1 MAFGS
6 DRSANFVIAAKDAA
20 TGPIGDIGK
29 AMGRLKSSAGA
40 AFKAVAAGA
49 AVAATA
55 LAGFV
60 VASVKGAIEDQRSTI
75 LTTAALKA
83 RGFEL
88 DRIGPKI
95 EEQIKAFQRFGKTD
109 DDVRAG
115 LEVGS
120 RFFKGQTNLLKANA
134 TAAAISS
141 VTGRDMA
148 DVMAL
153 IGKAANG
160 QTRGLA
166 ALIGPIEKN
175 ATVTD
180 ILKQANEKFLP
191 VAEELADSVS
201 GRLLTSQIVFG
212 EQMDALGARFI
223 PAVTDALG
231 FLATNVLPVTEQL
244 MTTLGDVIFDAGAK
258 LTEKGGFVDSV
269 LAVVGPIG
277 EKLQPR
283 IQELADTVGKLFDA
297 VFKLVGALW
306 DDGEGPL
313 AIAVKSIAGF
323 FTDILLP
330 AIQLVLDIVT
340 LVVNTVTEAIKL
352 LDRLSAKQPG
362 MSAGAAAAAG
372 STVYGLGTGVGGG
385 AGGGGSSGYPTG
397 PIGAN
402 IVIGTQATSSLDLHY
417 GLQTRTNTGQFIP
430 GRN

>member
-6 DRSANFVIAAKDAA
+6 DRSANFVISAKDAA
-20 TGPIGDIGK
+20 TGPIGNIGK
-29 AMGRLKSSAGA
+29 AMGSLKSSAGA
-40 AFKAVAAGA
+40 AFKAIAAGA

-75 LTTAALKA
+75 LTNAALKA

-88 DRIGPKI
+88 DKLGPKI

-120 RFFKGQTNLLKANA
+120 RFFKGQNTLLKANA

-141 VTGRDMA
+141 VTGKDMA
-148 DVMAL
+148 AVMSL

-160 QTRGLA
+160 STRGLA
-166 ALIGPIEKN
+166 ALIGPIEKG

-180 ILKQANEKFLP
+180 ILTQANEKFLP

-201 GRLLTSQIVFG
+201 GRMLTAQIEFG
-212 EQMDALGARFI
+212 EQMDALGGRFI
-223 PAVTDALG
+223 PAVTEALG
-231 FLATNVLPVTEQL
+231 FLTDNVLPVTEQL

-269 LAVVGPIG
+269 LAVVGPIAERLG
-277 EKLQPR
+277 PAIGDVAGKIGDL
-283 IQELADTVGKLFDA
+283 LGAVGN
-297 VFKLVGALW
+297 LVVALW
-306 DDGEGPL
+306 DDGDGPL
-313 AIAVKSIAGF
+313 AIAVSAIGGLFEAFVGILGFVIDTIKLVIDIA
-323 FTDILLP
+323 
-330 AIQLVLDIVT
+330 
-340 LVVNTVTEAIKL
+340 TEALKL
-352 LDRLSAKQPG
+352 LDRLGGTARKQANQP
-362 MSAGAAAAAG
+362 
-372 STVYGLGTGVGGG
+372 TFT
-385 AGGGGSSGYPTG
+385 GGGGLYGGGGGGGGGMSPYPTG

-402 IVIGTQATSSLDLHY
+402 IVIGTQATSSLDLY
-417 GLQTRTNTGQFIP
+417 LGQQASVSTGRRIP
-430 GRN
+430 GRQ

>member
-88 DRIGPKI
+88 DKIGPKI

-277 EKLQPR
+277 EKLSPL
-283 IQELADTVGKLFDA
+283 IAELADNVGKLLGKVGD
-297 VFKLVGALW
+297 LVVALW
-306 DDGEGPL
+306 DDGKGPL
-313 AIAVKSIAGF
+313 ALAVSAIGGAF
-323 FTDILLP
+323 EILLGIINGVIEVITFLINL
-330 AIQLVLDIVT
+330 AL
-340 LVVNTVTEAIKL
+340 EAIKL

-372 STVYGLGTGVGGG
+372 STVFGLGTGVGGG
-385 AGGGGSSGYPTG
+385 AGGGGASSYSTG
-397 PIGAN
+397 PIGATIN
-402 IVIGTQATSSLDLHY
+402 IGTQTMNTIDLKL
-417 GLQTRTNTGQFIP
+417 GGQANASTGRFIP
-430 GRN
+430 GID

>member
-40 AFKAVAAGA
+40 AFKAIAAGA

-75 LTTAALKA
+75 LTNAALKA

-88 DRIGPKI
+88 DKIGPKI

-141 VTGRDMA
+141 VTGKDMA
-148 DVMAL
+148 TVMGL

-160 QTRGLA
+160 STRGLA
-166 ALIGPIEKN
+166 ALIGPIEKG

-180 ILKQANEKFLP
+180 ILKQSNEKYLP
-191 VAEELADSVS
+191 VAEELADSV
-201 GRLLTSQIVFG
+201 GGKLLTAQIEFG
-212 EQMDALGARFI
+212 EQMDALGGRFI

-277 EKLQPR
+277 EKLSPK
-283 IQELADTVGKLFDA
+283 IQELADNIGNLLGKVGD
-297 VFKLVGALW
+297 LVVALW
-306 DDGEGPL
+306 DDGDGPL
-313 AIAVKSIAGF
+313 AIAVSAIGGAF
-323 FTDILLP
+323 DVLLGIINGVIEVITFLINL
-330 AIQLVLDIVT
+330 A
-340 LVVNTVTEAIKL
+340 TEAIKL
-352 LDRLSAKQPG
+352 LDRLGGKSREQ
-362 MSAGAAAAAG
+362 AAFP
-372 STVYGLGTGVGGG
+372 TFTGGG
-385 AGGGGSSGYPTG
+385 GTYGGSPMTGGSSGYPNG

-402 IVIGTQATSSLDLHY
+402 IVIGTNATSSLDLYY
-417 GLQTRTNTGQFIP
+417 GLQARTNTGQSIP
-430 GRN
+430 GRG

>member
-6 DRSANFVIAAKDAA
+6 DRSANFVIKAKDAA
-20 TGPIGDIGK
+20 TGPIGKIGG
-29 AMGRLKSSAGA
+29 ALGSLKSSAGA
-40 AFKAVAAGA
+40 AFKAIAAGA

-75 LTTAALKA
+75 LTNAALKA

-88 DRIGPKI
+88 DKLGPKI

-134 TAAAISS
+134 AAAAISS
-141 VTGRDMA
+141 VTGKDMA
-148 DVMAL
+148 SVMAL

-166 ALIGPIEKN
+166 ALIGPIEKG
-175 ATVTD
+175 ATVTE
-180 ILKQANEKFLP
+180 ILNQANEKFLP
-191 VAEELADSVS
+191 VAEELADTVG

-231 FLATNVLPVTEQL
+231 FLTTNVLPVTEQL
-244 MTTLGDVIFDAGAK
+244 MTVLGDTLTGIGTK
-258 LTEKGGFVDSV
+258 LTEKGGFVDSF
-269 LAVVGPIG
+269 LAVAAPIG
-277 EKLQPR
+277 EKLSPK
-283 IQELADTVGKLFDA
+283 IQELADNIGKLLGKVGD
-297 VFKLVGALW
+297 LVVALW
-306 DDGEGPL
+306 DDGNGPL
-313 AIAVKSIAGF
+313 YLAVSAIGGAFDLLLGF
-323 FTDILLP
+323 VNGVIEVIT
-330 AIQLVLDIVT
+330 T
-340 LVVNTVTEAIKL
+340 LINLATEALKL
-352 LDRLSAKQPG
+352 LDRLGGKARGQ
-362 MSAGAAAAAG
+362 AAFP
-372 STVYGLGTGVGGG
+372 TFTGGGG
-385 AGGGGSSGYPTG
+385 AYGGGGNGSGGGMSPYPTG

-402 IVIGTQATSSLDLHY
+402 IVIGTNAASSLDLYY

-430 GRN
+430 GRQ

>member
-20 TGPIGDIGK
+20 TGPIGKIGG
-29 AMGRLKSSAGA
+29 ALGSLKSSAGD
-40 AFKAVAAGA
+40 AFRAIAAGA

-75 LTTAALKA
+75 LTNAALKA

-88 DRIGPKI
+88 DKLGPKI

-134 TAAAISS
+134 AAAAISS

-148 DVMAL
+148 SVMSL

-166 ALIGPIEKN
+166 ALIGPIEKG

-180 ILKQANEKFLP
+180 ILNQANEKFLP
-191 VAEELADSVS
+191 VAEELADTVG

-244 MTTLGDVIFDAGAK
+244 MTFLGDTLTGIGTK
-258 LTEKGGFVDSV
+258 LTEKGGFVDSF
-269 LAVVGPIG
+269 LAAAKPIG
-277 EKLQPR
+277 EALSPK
-283 IQELADTVGKLFDA
+283 IQELADNIGKLLGKVGD
-297 VFKLVGALW
+297 LVVALW

-313 AIAVKSIAGF
+313 AIAVSAIGGAF
-323 FTDILLP
+323 EVLLGIINGVIEVITFLIEL
-330 AIQLVLDIVT
+330 A
-340 LVVNTVTEAIKL
+340 TEALKL
-352 LDRLSAKQPG
+352 LDRLGGKSRGQ
-362 MSAGAAAAAG
+362 AAFP
-372 STVYGLGTGVGGG
+372 TFT
-385 AGGGGSSGYPTG
+385 GGGGTYGTTPMGGGISGYPTA

-402 IVIGTQATSSLDLHY
+402 IVIGTNAASSLDLYY

>member
-6 DRSANFVIAAKDAA
+6 DRSANFVIKAKDAA
-20 TGPIGDIGK
+20 TGPIGKIGG
-29 AMGRLKSSAGA
+29 ALGSLKSSAGA
-40 AFKAVAAGA
+40 AFKAIAAGA

-75 LTTAALKA
+75 LTNAALKA

-88 DRIGPKI
+88 DKLGPKI

-134 TAAAISS
+134 AAAAISS
-141 VTGRDMA
+141 VTGKDMA
-148 DVMAL
+148 SVMAL

-166 ALIGPIEKN
+166 ALIGPIEKG

-180 ILKQANEKFLP
+180 ILNQANEKFLP
-191 VAEELADSVS
+191 VAEELADTVG

-244 MTTLGDVIFDAGAK
+244 MTVLGDTLTGIGTK
-258 LTEKGGFVDSV
+258 LTEKGGVVDSF
-269 LAVVGPIG
+269 LAVAGPIG
-277 EKLQPR
+277 EKLSPK
-283 IQELADTVGKLFDA
+283 IQELADNIGNLLGKIGD
-297 VFKLVGALW
+297 LVVALW

-313 AIAVKSIAGF
+313 AIAVSAIGGAF
-323 FTDILLP
+323 EVLLGIINGVIEVITFLINL
-330 AIQLVLDIVT
+330 A
-340 LVVNTVTEAIKL
+340 TEAIKL
-352 LDRLSAKQPG
+352 LDRLGGKARGQSAFPTFTG
-362 MSAGAAAAAG
+362 GGGAYG
-372 STVYGLGTGVGGG
+372 SVGGG
-385 AGGGGSSGYPTG
+385 GGGGMSPYPTG

-402 IVIGTQATSSLDLHY
+402 IIIGTQATSSLDLY
-417 GLQTRTNTGQFIP
+417 LGAQSTISTGRTIP
-430 GRN
+430 GRP

>member
-60 VASVKGAIEDQRSTI
+60 VASVKGAIEDERSTI
-75 LTTAALKA
+75 LTNAALKA

-88 DRIGPKI
+88 DKIGPKI
-95 EEQIKAFQRFGKTD
+95 EEQIKAMQRLGFTD
-109 DDVRAG
+109 DDVRGG

-120 RFFKGQTNLLKANA
+120 RFFKNQENLLKANA
-134 TAAAISS
+134 TAANIAAATGSS
-141 VTGRDMA
+141 LSEAMMA
-148 DVMAL
+148 
-153 IGKAANG
+153 IGKASNG
-160 QTRGLA
+160 STKGLKN
-166 ALIGPIEKN
+166 LGIEVEKG
-175 ATVTD
+175 ATLKD
-180 ILKQANEKFLP
+180 ILRAADEKYLGI
-191 VAEELADSVS
+191 AEELADSTS
-201 GRLLTSQIVFG
+201 GKMLAAQIAFG

-244 MTTLGDVIFDAGAK
+244 MTTLGDVILDAGAK

-277 EKLQPR
+277 EKLSPL
-283 IQELADTVGKLFDA
+283 IAELADNVGKLLGKVGD
-297 VFKLVGALW
+297 LVVALW
-306 DDGEGPL
+306 DDGKGPL
-313 AIAVKSIAGF
+313 ALAVSAIGGAF
-323 FTDILLP
+323 EVLLGIINGVIEVITFLINL
-330 AIQLVLDIVT
+330 AL
-340 LVVNTVTEAIKL
+340 EAIKL
-352 LDRLSAKQPG
+352 LDRLSGKQPG

-372 STVYGLGTGVGGG
+372 STAFGLGTGVGGG
-385 AGGGGSSGYPTG
+385 GGGGGSSGYPTA

-402 IVIGTQATSSLDLHY
+402 IVIGTQATSSLDLYY
-417 GLQTRTNTGQFIP
+417 GLQARTNTGQSIP
-430 GRN
+430 GRD

>member
-6 DRSANFVIAAKDAA
+6 DRSANFVISAKDAA
-20 TGPIGDIGK
+20 SGVINGIGK
-29 AMGRLKSSAGA
+29 SMGTLKSAAGA
-40 AFKAVAAGA
+40 AFKAIAAGA
-49 AVAATA
+49 VVAATA
-55 LAGFV
+55 VAGFV
-60 VASVKGAIEDQRSTI
+60 ASSIKGAIEDQRSTI

-88 DRIGPKI
+88 DKIGPKI

-120 RFFKGQTNLLKANA
+120 RFFKSQNKLLAANA

-148 DVMAL
+148 DVMSL

-166 ALIGPIEKN
+166 ALIGPIEKG

-180 ILKQANEKFLP
+180 ILTQANEKFLP

-201 GRLLTSQIVFG
+201 GRMLTAQIEFG
-212 EQMDALGARFI
+212 EQMDALGGRFI
-223 PAVTDALG
+223 PAVTEALG
-231 FLATNVLPVTEQL
+231 FLTDNVLPVTEQL

-269 LAVVGPIG
+269 LAVVGPIAERLG
-277 EKLQPR
+277 PAIGDVAGKIGDL
-283 IQELADTVGKLFDA
+283 LGAVGN
-297 VFKLVGALW
+297 LVVALW
-306 DDGEGPL
+306 DDGDGPL
-313 AIAVKSIAGF
+313 AIAVSAIGGLFEAFVGILGFVIDTIKLVIDIA
-323 FTDILLP
+323 
-330 AIQLVLDIVT
+330 
-340 LVVNTVTEAIKL
+340 TEALKL
-352 LDRLSAKQPG
+352 LDRLGGTARKQANQP
-362 MSAGAAAAAG
+362 
-372 STVYGLGTGVGGG
+372 TFT
-385 AGGGGSSGYPTG
+385 GGGGLYGRGGGGGGGMSPYPTG

-402 IVIGTQATSSLDLHY
+402 IVIGTNAASSLDLYY
-417 GLQTRTNTGQFIP
+417 GLQSRTQTGQTIP
-430 GRN
+430 GRQ

>member
-6 DRSANFVIAAKDAA
+6 DRSANFVIKAKDAA
-20 TGPIGDIGK
+20 TGPIGKIGG
-29 AMGRLKSSAGA
+29 ALGSLKSSAGA
-40 AFKAVAAGA
+40 AFKAIAAGA

-75 LTTAALKA
+75 LTNAALKA

-88 DRIGPKI
+88 DKLGPKI

-134 TAAAISS
+134 AAAAISS
-141 VTGRDMA
+141 VTGKDMA
-148 DVMAL
+148 SVMAL

-166 ALIGPIEKN
+166 ALIGPIEKG

-180 ILKQANEKFLP
+180 ILNQANEKFLP
-191 VAEELADSVS
+191 VAEELADTVG

-231 FLATNVLPVTEQL
+231 FLTTNVLPVTEQL
-244 MTTLGDVIFDAGAK
+244 MTVLGDTLTGIGTK
-258 LTEKGGFVDSV
+258 LTEKGGFVDSF
-269 LAVVGPIG
+269 LAVAAPIG
-277 EKLQPR
+277 EKLSPK
-283 IQELADTVGKLFDA
+283 IQELADNIGNLLGKVGD
-297 VFKLVGALW
+297 LVVALW
-306 DDGEGPL
+306 DDGKGPL
-313 AIAVKSIAGF
+313 YLAVSAIGGAFDLLLGF
-323 FTDILLP
+323 VNGVIEVIT
-330 AIQLVLDIVT
+330 T
-340 LVVNTVTEAIKL
+340 LINLATEALKL
-352 LDRLSAKQPG
+352 LDRLGGKARGQ
-362 MSAGAAAAAG
+362 AAFP
-372 STVYGLGTGVGGG
+372 SFTGGGG
-385 AGGGGSSGYPTG
+385 AYGGSPMTGGSSGYPTG

-402 IVIGTQATSSLDLHY
+402 ITIGGNAASSIDLYY
-417 GLQTRTNTGQFIP
+417 GGQTAASTGRQIP
-430 GRN
+430 GRYP

>member
-88 DRIGPKI
+88 DKIGPKI

-223 PAVTDALG
+223 PAVTEALG
-231 FLATNVLPVTEQL
+231 FLATNVLPVTEEL
-244 MTTLGDVIFDAGAK
+244 MTKLGDVIFDAGAK

-277 EKLQPR
+277 EKLSPL
-283 IQELADTVGKLFDA
+283 IQELADNVGKLLGKVGD
-297 VFKLVGALW
+297 LVVALW
-306 DDGEGPL
+306 DDGKGPL
-313 AIAVKSIAGF
+313 ALAVSAIGGAF
-323 FTDILLP
+323 EVLLGIINGVIEVITFLINL
-330 AIQLVLDIVT
+330 AL
-340 LVVNTVTEAIKL
+340 EAIKL

-385 AGGGGSSGYPTG
+385 AGGGGASSYSTG
-397 PIGAN
+397 PIGATIN
-402 IVIGTQATSSLDLHY
+402 IGTQTMNTIDLKL
-417 GLQTRTNTGQFIP
+417 GGQANASTGRFIP
-430 GRN
+430 GID

>member
-88 DRIGPKI
+88 DKIGPKI

-277 EKLQPR
+277 EKLSPL
-283 IQELADTVGKLFDA
+283 IQELADNVGKLLGKVGD
-297 VFKLVGALW
+297 LVVALW
-306 DDGEGPL
+306 DDGKGPL
-313 AIAVKSIAGF
+313 ALAVSAIGGAF
-323 FTDILLP
+323 EVLLGIINGVIEVITFLINL
-330 AIQLVLDIVT
+330 AL
-340 LVVNTVTEAIKL
+340 EAIKL

-372 STVYGLGTGVGGG
+372 STVFGLGTGVGGG
-385 AGGGGSSGYPTG
+385 AGGGGASSYSTG
-397 PIGAN
+397 PIGATIN
-402 IVIGTQATSSLDLHY
+402 IGTQTMNTIDLKL
-417 GLQTRTNTGQFIP
+417 GGQANASTGRFIP
-430 GRN
+430 GID

>member
-29 AMGRLKSSAGA
+29 AMGRLQSSAGA
-40 AFKAVAAGA
+40 AFKAIAAGA

-75 LTTAALKA
+75 LTNAALKA

-88 DRIGPKI
+88 DKIGPKI

-120 RFFKGQTNLLKANA
+120 RFFKGQNNLLKANA

-141 VTGRDMA
+141 VTGKDMA
-148 DVMAL
+148 TVMGL

-160 QTRGLA
+160 TTRGLA
-166 ALIGPIEKN
+166 ALIGPIEKG

-191 VAEELADSVS
+191 VAEELADSV
-201 GRLLTSQIVFG
+201 GGKLLTAQIEFG
-212 EQMDALGARFI
+212 EQMDALGGRFI

-231 FLATNVLPVTEQL
+231 FLTTNVLPITEEL

-277 EKLQPR
+277 EKLSPK
-283 IQELADTVGKLFDA
+283 IQELADNVGKLLGKVGD
-297 VFKLVGALW
+297 LVVALW
-306 DDGEGPL
+306 DDGDGPL
-313 AIAVKSIAGF
+313 AIAVSAIGGAF
-323 FTDILLP
+323 ELLLGIINGVIEVITFLINL
-330 AIQLVLDIVT
+330 A
-340 LVVNTVTEAIKL
+340 TEAIKL
-352 LDRLSAKQPG
+352 LDRLGGKSREQ
-362 MSAGAAAAAG
+362 AAFP
-372 STVYGLGTGVGGG
+372 TFTGGGG
-385 AGGGGSSGYPTG
+385 AYGGGGGGGGGMSPYPTG

-402 IVIGTQATSSLDLHY
+402 VVIGTQTLDTIDLRLGGQANSS
-417 GLQTRTNTGQFIP
+417 TGRFIP
-430 GRN
+430 GID

>member
-88 DRIGPKI
+88 DKIGPKI

-223 PAVTDALG
+223 PAVTEALG
-231 FLATNVLPVTEQL
+231 FLATNVLPVTEEL
-244 MTTLGDVIFDAGAK
+244 MTKLGDVIFDAGAK

-277 EKLQPR
+277 EKLSPL
-283 IQELADTVGKLFDA
+283 IQELADNVGKLLGKVGD
-297 VFKLVGALW
+297 LVVALW
-306 DDGEGPL
+306 DDGKGPL
-313 AIAVKSIAGF
+313 ALAVSAIGGAF
-323 FTDILLP
+323 EVLLGIINGVIEVITFLINL
-330 AIQLVLDIVT
+330 AL
-340 LVVNTVTEAIKL
+340 EAIKL

-372 STVYGLGTGVGGG
+372 STVFGLGTGVGGG
-385 AGGGGSSGYPTG
+385 AGGGGASSYSTG
-397 PIGAN
+397 PIGATIN
-402 IVIGTQATSSLDLHY
+402 IGTQTMNTIDLKL
-417 GLQTRTNTGQFIP
+417 GGQANASTGRFIP
-430 GRN
+430 GID

>member
-60 VASVKGAIEDQRSTI
+60 VASVKGAIEDERSTI
-75 LTTAALKA
+75 LTNAALKA

-88 DRIGPKI
+88 DKIGPKI
-95 EEQIKAFQRFGKTD
+95 EEQIKAMQRLGFTD
-109 DDVRAG
+109 DDVRGG

-120 RFFKGQTNLLKANA
+120 RFFKNQENLLKANA
-134 TAAAISS
+134 TAANIAAATGSS
-141 VTGRDMA
+141 LSEAMMA
-148 DVMAL
+148 
-153 IGKAANG
+153 IGKASNG
-160 QTRGLA
+160 STKGLKN
-166 ALIGPIEKN
+166 LGIEVEKG
-175 ATVTD
+175 ATLKD
-180 ILKQANEKFLP
+180 ILRAADEKYLGI
-191 VAEELADSVS
+191 AEELADSTS
-201 GRLLTSQIVFG
+201 GKMLAAQIAFG

-231 FLATNVLPVTEQL
+231 FLATNVLPVTEEL
-244 MTTLGDVIFDAGAK
+244 MTKLGDVIFDAGAK

-277 EKLQPR
+277 EKLQPK

-306 DDGEGPL
+306 DDGKGPL
-313 AIAVKSIAGF
+313 AIAVTSIAGF

-330 AIQLVLDIVT
+330 AIKLVLDIVT
-340 LVVNTVTEAIKL
+340 LVVNTVTEALKL

-385 AGGGGSSGYPTG
+385 AGGSGTSAYPTG

-402 IVIGTQATSSLDLHY
+402 IVIGTQATSSLDLY
-417 GLQTRTNTGQFIP
+417 LGSQSTISTGRTVP
-430 GRN
+430 GRP

>member
-29 AMGRLKSSAGA
+29 AMGSLKSSAGA
-40 AFKAVAAGA
+40 AFKAIAAGA

-75 LTTAALKA
+75 LTNAALKA

-88 DRIGPKI
+88 DKLGPKI

-120 RFFKGQTNLLKANA
+120 RFFKGQNTLLKANA

-160 QTRGLA
+160 STRGLA
-166 ALIGPIEKN
+166 ALIGPIEKG
-175 ATVTD
+175 AKVTD

-191 VAEELADSVS
+191 VADELADSVS
-201 GRLLTSQIVFG
+201 GKLLTSQIVFG

-231 FLATNVLPVTEQL
+231 FLATNVLPVTEEL
-244 MTTLGDVIFDAGAK
+244 MTKLGDVIFDAGAK

-277 EKLQPR
+277 EKLSPK
-283 IQELADTVGKLFDA
+283 IKELADNVGNLLGKVGD
-297 VFKLVGALW
+297 LVVALW
-306 DDGEGPL
+306 DDGDGPL
-313 AIAVKSIAGF
+313 AIAVSAIGGAF
-323 FTDILLP
+323 EVLLGIINGVIEVITFLINL
-330 AIQLVLDIVT
+330 A
-340 LVVNTVTEAIKL
+340 TEAIKL
-352 LDRLSAKQPG
+352 LDRLGGKARGQ
-362 MSAGAAAAAG
+362 AAFP
-372 STVYGLGTGVGGG
+372 TFTGGGG
-385 AGGGGSSGYPTG
+385 AYGGSPMTGGTSGYPTG

-402 IVIGTQATSSLDLHY
+402 IVIGTNAASSLDLYY

-430 GRN
+430 GRQ

>member
-88 DRIGPKI
+88 DKIGPKI

-223 PAVTDALG
+223 PAVTEALG

-277 EKLQPR
+277 EKLSPK
-283 IQELADTVGKLFDA
+283 IQELADNVGKLLGKVGD
-297 VFKLVGALW
+297 LVVALW
-306 DDGEGPL
+306 DDGKGPL
-313 AIAVKSIAGF
+313 ALAVSAIGGAF
-323 FTDILLP
+323 EVLLG
-330 AIQLVLDIVT
+330 IINGVIEVITFLINL
-340 LVVNTVTEAIKL
+340 TVEALKL

-372 STVYGLGTGVGGG
+372 STTFGLGTGVGGG
-385 AGGGGSSGYPTG
+385 AGSSGTSPYSTG
-397 PIGAN
+397 PIGATIN
-402 IVIGTQATSSLDLHY
+402 IGTNSLNSLDLYY
-417 GLQTRTNTGQFIP
+417 GTQSSVATGRTVP
-430 GRN
+430 GRP